1 MTARREPGD
10 RLVQDQAATP
20 APVIEAKGL
29 KKHFPIDTGV
39 IAALVRRGP
48 PRTVKAVDGVD
59 VSVSSRSIFGL
70 VGESGSG
77 KSTLGMTLVRLYEP
91 SAGSIFLSGEE
102 VTHIHGDGL
111 RRFRRRAQIIF
122 QDPYGSLNPRLTVG
136 EAVEEPLKI
145 HGIGDR
151 AERAVRVVESLERV
165 NLQPRHFLHRYP
177 HELSGG
183 QRQRAVI
190 ARTLVL
196 KPDFVV
202 ADEPISMLDVS
213 IRAGILDLLE
223 TLSKDLGLGV
233 LYVSHDISTV
243 RYVCDRVAIMYL
255 GVFVEHGETDEVIDH
270 PAHPYTQSLMAA
282 VPIADPTAARK
293 RVELPGE
300 VPTPIDIPSGCRF
313 RTRCPCV
320 MDICLRVA
328 PPWREVSPEHHVAC
342 HLYQSSITPTRGIST
357 CRPKGGLLARPPE
370 AGAAVKPAKQ

>member
-1 MTARREPGD
+1 MNARREPGPGPFRD
-10 RLVQDQAATP
+10 RAAAP
-20 APVIEAKGL
+20 APVIEAAGL

-48 PRTVKAVDGVD
+48 PRTVKAIDGVD

-77 KSTLGMTLVRLYEP
+77 KSTLGMTLVRLHEP
-91 SAGSIFLSGEE
+91 TAGSIFLSGEE
-102 VTHIHGDGL
+102 VTHVHGDGL

-136 EAVEEPLKI
+136 DAVEEPLKI

-165 NLQPRHFLHRYP
+165 SLQPRHFLHRYP

-196 KPDFVV
+196 EPDFVV

-243 RYVCDRVAIMYL
+243 RYICDRVAIMYL
-255 GVFVEHGETDEVIDH
+255 GVFVEQGETGEVIDH

-282 VPIADPTAARK
+282 VPLVDPTAGRK

-320 MDICLRVA
+320 MDICSRVVPA
-328 PPWREVSPEHHVAC
+328 WRDVGPGHRVAC
-342 HLYQSSITPTRGIST
+342 HLYQDATASSSGVPARGPGD
-357 CRPKGGLLARPPE
+357 RPFAHPPE
-370 AGAAVKPAKQ
+370 AGDCREAG

>member
-1 MTARREPGD
+1 MNARREPGNS
-10 RLVQDQAATP
+10 LVQDKAATP

-48 PRTVKAVDGVD
+48 PRTVKAIDGVD

-91 SAGSIFLSGEE
+91 TAGSIFLSGEE

-111 RRFRRRAQIIF
+111 QRFRRRAQIIF

-145 HGIGDR
+145 HGIGNR
-151 AERAVRVVESLERV
+151 VERAVRVVESLERV
-165 NLQPRHFLHRYP
+165 SLQPRHFLHRYP

-190 ARTLVL
+190 ARALVL
-196 KPDFVV
+196 NPDFVV

-223 TLSKDLGLGV
+223 TLSNDLGLGV

-243 RYVCDRVAIMYL
+243 RYVCDRIAIMYL
-255 GVFVEHGETDEVIDH
+255 GVFVEQGETDEVIDH
-270 PAHPYTQSLMAA
+270 PAHPYTQALMAA

-293 RVELPGE
+293 RVELSGE

-313 RTRCPCV
+313 QTRCPYV
-320 MDICLRVA
+320 MDVCLRVA
-328 PPWREVSPEHHVAC
+328 PPWREVSLEHRVAC
-342 HLYQSSITPTRGIST
+342 HLLQN
-357 CRPKGGLLARPPE
+357 
-370 AGAAVKPAKQ
+370 